1 MEAFNYMS
9 NNLKLGAG
17 ASEQSLRHALE
28 DRELELNQQFYEQ
41 FERVIQWGKG

>member
-17 ASEQSLRHALE
+17 TTQQTLRIALE
-28 DRELELNQQFYEQ
+28 DRELELNQQYLEQ
-41 FERVIQWGKG
+41 FERVNIKE